1 MPYKKYL
8 PTREHLREIKSLRFL
23 GEKIFEPNLWHI
35 NRHSVSYAV
44 LIGSICCFLP
54 IPFQMIPCVL
64 LCIVIRCNVPIS
76 VLIVWISNPIT
87 MTPMMYFAYKVGTW
101 TLGRETQLQSI
112 EISFE
117 WLSNQLGI
125 VWQPLVLGS
134 LVCGFT
140 MGIIGF
146 ASVRLYWRWKI
157 SRDWRKRRA
166 RMDMPSP

>member
-1 MPYKKYL
+1 
-8 PTREHLREIKSLRFL
+8 
-23 GEKIFEPNLWHI
+23 
-35 NRHSVSYAV
+35 
-44 LIGSICCFLP
+44 
-54 IPFQMIPCVL
+54 
-64 LCIVIRCNVPIS
+64 
-76 VLIVWISNPIT
+76 
-87 MTPMMYFAYKVGTW
+87 MMYFAYKVGTW

-125 VWQPLVLGS
+125 VWQPLILGS

-157 SRDWRKRRA
+157 GRDWRKRRA
-166 RMDMPSP
+166 RMNMPSP